1 MRAPQIWLQCFLRI
15 MLLYAFTIACSAFL
29 LFAVQP
35 IIAKM
40 ILPWFG
46 GSSAVW
52 STCMLFFQIVL
63 LLGYLY
69 AHWLHEKLR
78 SRLQAI
84 VHIGALALS
93 CLALP
98 ILPNQAW
105 KTAGGAPSLKILALL
120 AMTVGL
126 PYFLLAS
133 TSPLLQA
140 WYARTH
146 KSGLPYR
153 LFALSNFASMLALL
167 SYPLLVEPNLPTRMQ
182 GYGWSGGY
190 ICFAALCAITAWRAC
205 NHPAAKADETV
216 CPTAESAAAFGA
228 WNRLLWFALSA
239 SASVL
244 LLAVTNHLTQD
255 IAAIPFLWI
264 APLSAYLL
272 SFILCFESPRIYHR
286 AVFLPLTTA
295 ALGFMAYQ
303 LWPER
308 RSMDIWHSIE
318 LLVASLFVCCMTC
331 HGELARLKPDPRRL
345 TGFYV
350 TVSLGGAMGGLF
362 VGLAAP
368 NFFRA
373 YYEFPLGLG
382 ICALVLASV
391 YARGLW
397 RFPALPRYAGAVL
410 MVAVLGG
417 YGWCLFHLMQQ
428 MVTGYRLVTRNFYG
442 QLRVL
447 DDGDPNIEDAASRT
461 LVHGTINHGEQ
472 FLREKYRRRP
482 VTYFCP
488 ESGVGR
494 GMDAL
499 KGSARSLGV
508 LGMGCGTLAAY
519 ARAGDTLRIYEI
531 NPLVL
536 DIARTQFT
544 YLQDTPAKVEVA
556 MGDGRLSLE
565 AEPSRQFDIL
575 VMDAFSGDSVPVH
588 LLTLEA
594 FRTYFRHL
602 KPGGILAVNITNRY
616 LDLKPVVER
625 AASALGKVALYY
637 DYEADPEDVFCF
649 PCDWMLIMSPD
660 TLAEHAEL
668 KYGGQIMKP
677 HPAFRTWTDDFS
689 NLYSILR

>member
-1 MRAPQIWLQCFLRI
+1 
-15 MLLYAFTIACSAFL
+15 MLLYALTVAWSAFL
-29 LFAVQP
+29 LFEVQP
-35 IIAKM
+35 IVAKM

-52 STCMLFFQIVL
+52 STCMLFFQTVL

-78 SRLQAI
+78 GRSQAI
-84 VHIGALALS
+84 VHIGALAVS
-93 CLALP
+93 CALLP
-98 ILPNQAW
+98 ILPDPSW
-105 KTAGGAPSLKILALL
+105 KTAGGSPSLRILALL
-120 AMTVGL
+120 AVTVGL

-167 SYPLLVEPNLPTRMQ
+167 SYPLLVEPNLPTRLQ

-190 ICFAALCAITAWRAC
+190 ICFAVLCAITAWRAC
-205 NHPAAKADETV
+205 SHPAATLPPIEADDGN
-216 CPTAESAAAFGA
+216 SAATSGP
-228 WNRLLWFALSA
+228 WNRLLWFGLSA

-272 SFILCFESPRIYHR
+272 SFILCFEAPRLYHR
-286 AVFLPLTTA
+286 AVFLPLTAA

-303 LWPER
+303 MWPEHR
-308 RSMDIWHSIE
+308 IIEMRHAIE
-318 LLVASLFVCCMTC
+318 LMVVSLFVCCMAC
-331 HGELARLKPDPRRL
+331 HGELARLKPPPRGL

-350 TVSLGGAMGGLF
+350 VVSLGGAMGGVF

-368 NFFRA
+368 NLFRA

-382 ICALVLASV
+382 IAAAVLAAV
-391 YARGLW
+391 NARELW
-397 RFPALPRYAGAVL
+397 RFPALPRYAAAAL
-410 MVAVLGG
+410 VAAMLGG
-417 YGWCLFHLMQQ
+417 YGWCLVHIMQS
-428 MVTGYRLVTRNFYG
+428 MATGYHLVTRNFYG
-442 QLRVL
+442 QLRVFDTGDPRV
-447 DDGDPNIEDAASRT
+447 DDGAARA
-461 LVHGTINHGEQ
+461 LVHGAVDHGEQ

-494 GMDAL
+494 GMGAL
-499 KGSARSLGV
+499 MGSGRTLGV
-508 LGMGCGTLAAY
+508 IGLGCGTLAAY
-519 ARAGDTLRIYEI
+519 GRPGDTLRIYEI

-536 DIARTQFT
+536 DIARTEFT
-544 YLQDTPAKVEVA
+544 YLRDTAAKVEVA
-556 MGDGRLSLE
+556 MGDARLSLE
-565 AEPSRQFDIL
+565 AETSRQFDIL
-575 VMDAFSGDSVPVH
+575 AVDAFSSDAVPVH

-594 FRTYFRHL
+594 FRVYFRHL
-602 KPGGILAVNITNRY
+602 KPDGILAVNITNHY
-616 LDLKPVVER
+616 LDLKPVMER
-625 AASALGKVALYY
+625 AASAFGKVALYY
-637 DYEADPEDVFCF
+637 DYEGDPNDVFCF
-649 PCDWMLIMSPD
+649 ASDWMLIMSPSA
-660 TLAEHAEL
+660 LAAHAEL
-668 KYGGQIMKP
+668 KHGGQIMRP
-677 HPAFRTWTDDFS
+677 QPAFRAWTDDFS